1 MPPKLLD
8 IIKPMIDYN
17 QRVDKVD
24 YRKCIFIFLSNTG
37 SKAITDAYLKFWR
50 NGVRREDIKLK
61 DFENLITQGA
71 FNEEGKHH
79 FSIQKPGLS

>member
-8 IIKPMIDYN
+8 VIKPIIDYN
-17 QRVDKVD
+17 ENVEKVD

-37 SKAITDAYLKFWR
+37 SAVITDAYLNFWR
-50 NGVRREDIKLK
+50 NGIKREDIKLK

-71 FNEEGKHH
+71 FNEAGMSLYFDK
-79 FSIQKPGLS
+79 IQKL